1 MTTYYIYYG
10 EPPRRPRWVYFVL
23 GMATLAA
30 ALAVV
35 AAFLTL
41 PLLDKPSSA
50 ENAETAAPALNE
62 PAPAEAWYAA
72 IAGATVETA
81 ITYYLVDTSKSMDRE
96 LPNAMKGLN
105 GIIASKS
112 PGSRVG
118 VIAFGDNCKH
128 PLRLLELTPAIVEL
142 AERGDLIEM
151 EIGMAGVGTDVS
163 CAFEQA
169 LAELQPLAEQGNA
182 TEVVLFS
189 DGDLAAV
196 VEPKCNSGDVV
207 QSTSTQEG
215 SHLFM
220 CRGGW
225 SHEPMPIIEQFSD
238 AGIIINGIY
247 FQPHRYDWADQ
258 VEVLT
263 EATEGEFVDVRAH
276 AAGRAMR

>member
-30 ALAVV
+30 VLAIG
-35 AAFLTL
+35 AAVLTL
-41 PLLDKPSSA
+41 PTFVDPPA
-50 ENAETAAPALNE
+50 ENAEAAAPALNE

-72 IAGATVETA
+72 IARATSETA
-81 ITYYLVDTSKSMDRE
+81 ITYYLVDTSESMTRE
-96 LPNAMKGLN
+96 LPNAMEGLN

-112 PGSRVG
+112 PDSQVG
-118 VIAFGDNCKH
+118 IIVFGEECKPIL
-128 PLRLLELTPAIVEL
+128 PLRQLGSEQAEL
-142 AERGDLIEM
+142 AELVIGTI
-151 EIGMAGVGTDVS
+151 EIGMVGVRTNVS
-163 CAFEQA
+163 CAFERA
-169 LAELQPLAEQGNA
+169 LDDLQPHLDAGRKA
-182 TEVVLFS
+182 EVVLFS
-189 DGDLAAV
+189 DGSLASVIDA
-196 VEPKCNSGDVV
+196 ECSSGDVV
-207 QSTSTQEG
+207 RSAQTLEESP
-215 SHLFM
+215 LYM

-238 AGIIINGIY
+238 AGITINSIY

>member
-23 GMATLAA
+23 GMATMVA

-72 IAGATVETA
+72 IAGATSETA
-81 ITYYLVDTSKSMDRE
+81 ITYYLVDTSKSMTRE
-96 LPNAMKGLN
+96 LPNAMEGLN
-105 GIIASKS
+105 GIISSKS
-112 PGSRVG
+112 PDSQVG
-118 VIAFGDNCKH
+118 IIVFGEECKPVL
-128 PLRLLELTPAIVEL
+128 PLRQLESEQAEL
-142 AERGDLIEM
+142 AELVIDRI
-151 EIGMAGVGTDVS
+151 EIGMVGVKTNVS
-163 CAFEQA
+163 CAFERA
-169 LAELQPLAEQGNA
+169 LQDLQPHLDADGEA
-182 TEVVLFS
+182 EVVLFS
-189 DGDLAAV
+189 DGSLASV
-196 VEPKCNSGDVV
+196 IDSECSSGDVV
-207 QSTSTQEG
+207 RSASTLEG
-215 SHLFM
+215 SPLFM

-238 AGIIINGIY
+238 AGIAINGIY
-247 FQPHRYDWADQ
+247 FQPHPYDWADQ

-263 EATEGEFVDVRAH
+263 ESTGGVFVDVRAQT
-276 AAGRAMR
+276 AGRTMR